1 MNHGPTEYVIVCFIG
16 LFFLLMLLGVGL
28 GVWLIIKKSNIG
40 TDLNQ
45 SDRVPCPYCA
55 ELILPE
61 AKICRFCGK
70 DLTKDPS
77 V

>member
-1 MNHGPTEYVIVCFIG
+1 MNLGPTEYVIVCFIG
-16 LFFLLMLLGVGL
+16 LIFLLMLLGVGL
-28 GVWLIIKKSNIG
+28 GVWLIIEKSNIG
-40 TDLNQ
+40 TNINQ
-45 SDRVPCPYCA
+45 SNRVPCPYCA

-77 V
+77 I